1 MGPPALREAA
11 AGGSAHRALR
21 RLREVPVDVRRPT
34 GPEGLLLLSQ
44 REWELL
50 LPTHKQRGRLEPPA
64 LREAAHLRLLG
75 DGRGV
80 EEQNKTAGRRRGE
93 GEGGGRRR
101 GRAQTEIGDKA
112 EERRGQVGRDGEVR
126 RQDAGGDGQKARGRP
141 HRGRVGIT
149 ARLRRLVRR
158 RQADDRPVAGPRR
171 LLLPRSRP
179 RMHALDRAQNHFHGA
194 FDDLCRSPDS
204 LVDLDAGIGSTRP
217 SPWKTSSS
225 SCARTSP
232 SKQRKKM
239 ELL

>member
-1 MGPPALREAA
+1 MRPR
-11 AGGSAHRALR
+11 
-21 RLREVPVDVRRPT
+21 RRPPSQARRAT
-34 GPEGLLLLSQ
+34 GLGQ
-44 REWELL
+44 CG
-50 LPTHKQRGRLEPPA
+50 THPVASIWNALISTQDHPPP
-64 LREAAHLRLLG
+64 RH
-75 DGRGV
+75 
-80 EEQNKTAGRRRGE
+80 QRRGKIF
-93 GEGGGRRR
+93 
-101 GRAQTEIGDKA
+101 RAPDA
-112 EERRGQVGRDGEVR
+112 GQLQDEVR

-217 SPWKTSSS
+217 SPWGRGRRDPRVPPHVVHR
-225 SCARTSP
+225 AR
-232 SKQRKKM
+232 
-239 ELL
+239 ELRGVRSRRLRRCDS